1 MYPILTIAGNSLNSH
16 NLSSGGLVTK
26 LEPIDSSPRSECMS
40 VGAGSTGSQSAG
52 NTSHGSSL
60 PIPADPV
67 VTDASTMGS
76 FSVENIMTS
85 MPSNNTSTTDYVSA
99 GLMNSARSGQTPQGL
114 SSLPTY
120 RGTESYRSPSC
131 SSQGSSTTQAS
142 PINYHCSQA
151 IYSDPSRQHMS
162 IQDDMTQ
169 GLTHAGL
176 TQAAS
181 LVGASAAAV
190 SSTANVL
197 NITPQAQAYSRTNA
211 MSWYMPPST
220 DAMASV
226 TPDMSASA
234 TAYAN
239 MFGQASSSCQLSA
252 AAFRTPYKN
261 ASSYPTYD
269 CNNKY

>member
-1 MYPILTIAGNSLNSH
+1 
-16 NLSSGGLVTK
+16 
-26 LEPIDSSPRSECMS
+26 MS

-85 MPSNNTSTTDYVSA
+85 MSSNNTSTTDYT
-99 GLMNSARSGQTPQGL
+99 GLMNPARQTSQGL

-120 RGTESYRSPSC
+120 RGAESYRSPSC
-131 SSQGSSTTQAS
+131 SSQGSTTTQPS

-181 LVGASAAAV
+181 LVGASAASA

-197 NITPQAQAYSRTNA
+197 NIAPQAQAYSRTNA

-220 DAMASV
+220 DGMASV

-239 MFGQASSSCQLSA
+239 MFGQTSSSCQLSA
-252 AAFRTPYKN
+252 AAFRAPYKN